1 MIIPPQK
8 KSKIILVIAL
18 LTQLTGYYF
27 LFDGMIF
34 LYRAM
39 NGQSEWIKSHH
50 FVIAFAFMY
59 FYSFFSFACSG
70 GLAILLKRHE
80 KRLSPYLVATLSAP
94 AIMLFVIFVLWRIV
108 IKL

>member
-1 MIIPPQK
+1 MIIPPK
-8 KSKIILVIAL
+8 KNLKIILVIAI
-18 LTQLTGYYF
+18 LTQLAGYYF

-34 LYRAM
+34 LYDAM
-39 NGQSEWIKSHH
+39 SGQSEWIKTHH
-50 FVIAFAFMY
+50 FVVAFAFMY
-59 FYSFFSFACSG
+59 FFSFFSFAFSG

-94 AIMLFVIFVLWRIV
+94 AIMLFVIFVLWRIA